1 MLGEGKDR
9 VLARSPARLFAIAGL
24 AVLAAVALYAIGFVV
39 FVETLQ
45 LQPGKIDHPD
55 AIVVLTGGDGRVG
68 VGVKLLED
76 GIGKRLLIS
85 GVDPRTTKQELRRI
99 VHGGKRFDCCADL
112 GFSAA
117 NTHGNAA
124 EAAAWTRAHGYRS
137 LLVVTAS
144 YHMPRSLTEFSAE
157 MPNVKF
163 EPWPTQPRGVDI
175 EDWWN
180 NVRVFNILRGEYA
193 KYLASVI
200 LTHFATETE
209 RDAIDPARERNRTA
223 ATSESRGS

>member
-1 MLGEGKDR
+1 M
-9 VLARSPARLFAIAGL
+9 AISPAKGLLFAGL

-45 LQPGKIDHPD
+45 LRPGKIDHPD

-85 GVDPRTTKQELRRI
+85 GVDPRTTKQELKKI

-117 NTHGNAA
+117 NTRGNAA
-124 EAAAWTRAHGYRS
+124 EAAAWTKAHGYRS
-137 LLVVTAS
+137 LLVVTAA

-163 EPWPTQPRGVDI
+163 EPFPTQPRGVEI

-180 NVRVFNILRGEYA
+180 DLRVFRTLRGEYA

-209 RDAIDPARERNRTA
+209 RDAIDPVTEPENATA
-223 ATSESRGS
+223 PSGPRGS